1 MCLGATEVESED
13 RSEISLRSAMELM
26 SALYTISPAL
36 AEARIVKTDSN
47 LRPAY
52 FDNLPQIKTKK
63 THSKQTISINGLYR
77 HGYLIGPAL
86 VAQVEKQILA

>member
-1 MCLGATEVESED
+1 
-13 RSEISLRSAMELM
+13 MELM

-36 AEARIVKTDSN
+36 AEARIIKTDSN

-52 FDNLPQIKTKK
+52 FDNLPQIKTQQ
-63 THSKQTISINGLYR
+63 SGNKQIISINGLYR

-86 VAQVEKQILA
+86 VEKVEKQILA